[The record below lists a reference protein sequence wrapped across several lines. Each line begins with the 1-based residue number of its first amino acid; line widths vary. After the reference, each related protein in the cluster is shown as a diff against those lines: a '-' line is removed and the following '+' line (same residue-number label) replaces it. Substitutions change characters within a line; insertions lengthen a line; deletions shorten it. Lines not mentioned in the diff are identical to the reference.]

1 MNRKRLLEI
10 FTKRIVIYSLSFI
23 ILMGV
28 FTSSI
33 FLKYIL
39 SGIPPVYE
47 LEDHTPVL
55 TSKVFDKNG
64 TLIYEFA
71 TEKRSL
77 VLLDNIPVD
86 IQNAVI
92 AMEDRAFFEHGGI
105 HLKGMIRAFINDVFG
120 IFMKKRFQGA
130 STVTMQLSR
139 NIFLTHKRTITRKVR
154 EIVLAIQ
161 IEANFSKQEILELYL
176 NEIYFGHGAYGVDAA
191 SKKYF
196 DKNLEDLTLAECAL
210 IVGVVPAP
218 ARFSPFNH
226 PEKAMKRR
234 NLVLNVMH
242 DEEYITLEELE
253 EAKAEPLPTREGME
267 DSKPGLYFIE
277 YIRKI
282 LEPKY
287 GIDMLWGGGLKIYTT
302 IDIEQQKIAEDI
314 LNKKLHELDKWIA
327 EKHMNLELR
336 NLEEELAMLQEGK
349 IPGEEE
355 VETEVIETE
364 TEEILIEEIENDEE
378 DVLSREEIIEAKI
391 EELQKLDPMDIFPE
405 DYENV
410 QGSFIVRDVKTG
422 AIRVLIGGRDYKK
435 SKFNR
440 ATQSKRQVGSTFKP
454 FVYLTALQ
462 NKYTPATLVKDMPL
476 TFYFDGKNWKTF
488 DENLDPY
495 SLDFASQMFV
505 GKSSFDIWSPSNYGN
520 KFDGW
525 VTLRKGLE
533 KSKNL
538 VSVNLIDSLGIRA
551 VRNNARKAGISA
563 DLPYV
568 PALSLGVA
576 AMSLKEILSAQNT
589 LANEG
594 IFVEEYGVERI
605 EDAYGKILEK
615 HTHRERK
622 AFTPQDTYVLLNMM
636 KGVTKSGGTAPIVSR
651 LRRPVAG
658 KTGTTQNHRDA
669 WFMGL
674 TPDYSAGMW
683 VGFDDET
690 YSDFKF
696 IGGVHAAPIWTEI
709 MKESL
714 KNKPVKDFA
723 VPKGISFT
731 FINRDTGKLAM
742 PNEKDKFLEAFKEGT
757 QPTSY

>member
-1 MNRKRLLEI
+1 MKHNSFWKI

-23 ILMGV
+23 VLIGI

-33 FLKYIL
+33 FLKYML

-47 LEDHTPVL
+47 LEEHTPVL
-55 TSKVFDKNG
+55 TSKVFDKNSE
-64 TLIYEFA
+64 LIYEFA

-77 VLLDNIPVD
+77 VLLDDIPVD

-92 AMEDRAFFEHGGI
+92 GMEDRAFFEHGGI
-105 HLKGMIRAFINDVFG
+105 HLKGMVRALVNDIFG

-139 NIFLTHKRTITRKVR
+139 NIFLTHQRTITRKLR
-154 EIVLAIQ
+154 EIILAIQ

-176 NEIYFGHGAYGVDAA
+176 NEIYFGHGAYGVKAA
-191 SKKYF
+191 AKKYF
-196 DKNLEDLTLAECAL
+196 DKDLAELTLAECAL

-226 PEKAMKRR
+226 PEKALDRR
-234 NLVLNVMH
+234 NLVLYVMY

-253 EAKAEPLPTREGME
+253 IAKAEPLPTREGLE
-267 DSKPGLYFIE
+267 ENKPGLYFIE

-302 IDIEQQKIAEDI
+302 LDIKQQQIAEKI
-314 LNKKLHELDKWIA
+314 LNERLHELDKYIA
-327 EKHMNLELR
+327 EKHMGLELR
-336 NLEEELAMLQEGK
+336 ELEEE
-349 IPGEEE
+349 
-355 VETEVIETE
+355 TT
-364 TEEILIEEIENDEE
+364 
-378 DVLSREEIIEAKI
+378 EEIIEGEEVLI
-391 EELQKLDPMDIFPE
+391 EEVEEEKEPEEELDPMDIFPE
-405 DYENV
+405 EYTNV
-410 QGSFIVRDVKTG
+410 QGAFMIREVKNG
-422 AIRVLIGGRDYKK
+422 AIRVLVGGRNYKE

-462 NKYTPATLVKDMPL
+462 NKYTPATLVKDMPI

-495 SLDFASQMFV
+495 SLEFASENFV
-505 GKSSFDIWSPSNYGN
+505 GKSSFDIWSPMNYGN

-538 VSVNLIDSLGIRA
+538 VSVNLIDQIGIRPI
-551 VRNNARKAGISA
+551 RNNARRAGISA

-576 AMSLKEILSAQNT
+576 SISLIELLSAQNT

-594 IFVEEYGVERI
+594 IYVEEYGIERI
-605 EDAYGKILEK
+605 EDAYGKVLEK
-615 HTHRERK
+615 HVHRERK
-622 AFTPQDTYVLLNMM
+622 AFTPQDTYVLINMM
-636 KGVTKSGGTAPIVSR
+636 KGVVQRGTARVAR
-651 LRRPVAG
+651 ALGRPVAG
-658 KTGTTQNHRDA
+658 KTGTTQKHRDA
-669 WFMGL
+669 WFIGM
-674 TPDYSAGMW
+674 TPNYAGGGW
-683 VGFDDET
+683 VGYDDET
-690 YSDFKF
+690 FTDFKF

-709 MKESL
+709 MKEFM
-714 KNKPVKDFA
+714 KGKPINDFN
-723 VPKGISFT
+723 VPEGISFA
-731 FINRDTGKLAM
+731 FINPSTGRLAM
-742 PNEKDKFLEAFKEGT
+742 PNDKDKFLEAFKKGT
-757 QPTSY
+757 EPTSY

>member
-1 MNRKRLLEI
+1 MKQNSFWEI

-23 ILMGV
+23 ILIGI

-39 SGIPPVYE
+39 AGIPPVYE

-55 TSKVFDKNG
+55 TSKVFDRNG
-64 TLIYEFA
+64 ELIYEFA

-77 VLLDNIPVD
+77 VLLDDIPVD

-92 AMEDRAFFEHGGI
+92 GMEDRAFFDHGGI
-105 HLKGMIRAFINDVFG
+105 HLKGMIRALINDIFG

-139 NIFLTHKRTITRKVR
+139 NIFLTHKRTITRKIR

-176 NEIYFGHGAYGVDAA
+176 NEIYFGHGAYGVKAA

-196 DKNLEDLTLAECAL
+196 DKDLAELTLAECAL

-226 PEKAMKRR
+226 PERALDRR
-234 NLVLNVMH
+234 NLVLNVMY

-253 EAKAEPLPTREGME
+253 TAKDEPLPTREGLE
-267 DSKPGLYFIE
+267 ENKPGLYFIE

-302 IDIEQQKIAEDI
+302 IDIEQQKKAEEI
-314 LNKKLHELDKWIA
+314 LNTRLHELDKWIA
-327 EKHMNLELR
+327 EKHMGLELR
-336 NLEEELAMLQEGK
+336 DLEAEKLEQELV
-349 IPGEEE
+349 E
-355 VETEVIETE
+355 VELDENGEP
-364 TEEILIEEIENDEE
+364 ILIEEEKVEE
-378 DVLSREEIIEAKI
+378 EE
-391 EELQKLDPMDIFPE
+391 LDPMDIFPE
-405 DYENV
+405 EYTNV
-410 QGSFIVRDVKTG
+410 QGSFAIREVETG
-422 AIRVLIGGRDYKK
+422 AIRVLIGGRDYKN

-462 NKYTPATLVKDMPL
+462 NKYTPATLVKDMPI
-476 TFYFDGKNWKTF
+476 TFYFDGKNWKVF

-495 SLDFASQMFV
+495 SLEFASQNFV
-505 GKSSFDIWSPSNYGN
+505 GRSTFDIWSPMNYGN

-538 VSVNLIDSLGIRA
+538 VSVNLIEQIGIRPI
-551 VRNNARKAGISA
+551 RNNARKAGVTS

-576 AMSLKEILSAQNT
+576 SMTLLEILSAQNT

-594 IFVEEYGVERI
+594 IYVEEYGVERI
-605 EDAYGKILEK
+605 EDAYGKVLEQ
-615 HTHRERK
+615 HVHRERK
-622 AFTPQDTYVLLNMM
+622 AFTPQDTYVLINMM
-636 KGVTKSGGTAPIVSR
+636 KGVVQRGTARVARGLGRPI
-651 LRRPVAG
+651 AG
-658 KTGTTQNHRDA
+658 KTGTTQKHRDA
-669 WFMGL
+669 WFIGMS
-674 TPDYSAGMW
+674 PKYSAGMW

-690 YSDFKF
+690 YTDFKF

-709 MKESL
+709 MKGFM
-714 KNKPVKDFA
+714 KGKPVNDFD
-723 VPKGISFT
+723 VPEGISFA
-731 FINRDTGKLAM
+731 FINPSTGRLAM
-742 PNEKDKFLEAFKEGT
+742 PNDKDKFLEAFKKGT
-757 QPTSY
+757 EPTSY